1 MAEEETD
8 SEVENLFISKNPILF
23 KKYQV
28 IKKLCSGAFGS
39 IFLGLCLSNDSFVAI
54 KVEPRNI
61 PSQHLEN
68 EAYFLYTLKGVGIP
82 EVLSYGRTKYYNIL
96 VEPFLGKSLYHLYQ
110 EYEQHFELKDICLM
124 GIQIIDRL
132 EWIHSK
138 NVIHRDVKPDNFLIG
153 EDNPNILYL
162 IDFGLSSKYRSSVSG
177 KHIKFGITGKLTG
190 TTKYSS
196 ANSIRG
202 GEQSRKDDL
211 ESAAY
216 MIIFFMKGYLP
227 WQDIESKDEIN
238 KFYKIYM
245 MKKNIT
251 EKELCEGLP
260 EEIYKFLQYVKG
272 LSFEEKP
279 DYNYLRSLFKI
290 ILYKSNIVYNDRITF
305 SWVNKDRTFSMA
317 SSNLYK
323 RKSNFHSRLFKQ
335 IQKNLEI
342 KENNDYF
349 STNIKRVNK
358 KSNKND
364 LINNKNNK
372 LYTLTLNDNK
382 NINNYKGNFNL
393 YNSTVINKRNKLN
406 YRNKINHDNFSD
418 FNYAVNNIDDNRYL
432 ILNEKLKIKH
442 NKKNNKNDK
451 RNLSGNPKNYIFN
464 INEVD
469 TEDSINLKNKKL
481 INRENQKPKEKLI
494 LNNDIHYKNNNFN
507 NYNNISS
514 ESNNLNIY
522 KINNNFHKDCIKN
535 AQKMKNLKIFRSYN
549 NFNDLNSDKFNNK
562 SLINSSSKNELNN
575 RIKKNNKII
584 KNESKNSQRKININ
598 KITNIKYITK
608 FENNNYN
615 YYSNIQIQ
623 SDNYNNKMK
632 NIFIN
637 KNNSNINCNF
647 NRNFYTNAISEFN
660 IQQK

>member
-54 KVEPRNI
+54 KAEPRNI

-68 EAYFLYTLKGVGIP
+68 EAYFLYMLKGVGIP

-393 YNSTVINKRNKLN
+393 YNSTVINKRNKFN

-418 FNYAVNNIDDNRYL
+418 FNYAVNKIDDNRYI
-432 ILNEKLKIKH
+432 ILNEKMKIKH

-469 TEDSINLKNKKL
+469 KEDSIILKNKKL

-507 NYNNISS
+507 NYNNIWS
-514 ESNNLNIY
+514 EGNNLNIY
-522 KINNNFHKDCIKN
+522 KINNNFHKDSIKN

-584 KNESKNSQRKININ
+584 KNESKNNQRKININ

-637 KNNSNINCNF
+637 KNNSKINCNF

-660 IQQK
+660 I

>member
-54 KVEPRNI
+54 KAEPRNI

-68 EAYFLYTLKGVGIP
+68 EAYFLYMLKGVGIP

-393 YNSTVINKRNKLN
+393 YNSTVINKRNKFN

-418 FNYAVNNIDDNRYL
+418 FNYAVNNIDDNRYI
-432 ILNEKLKIKH
+432 ILNEKMKIKH

-469 TEDSINLKNKKL
+469 KEDSIILKNKKL

-507 NYNNISS
+507 NYNNIWS
-514 ESNNLNIY
+514 EGNNLNIY
-522 KINNNFHKDCIKN
+522 KINNNFHKDSIKN

-584 KNESKNSQRKININ
+584 KNESKNNQRKININ

-623 SDNYNNKMK
+623 SDNNNKIK
-632 NIFIN
+632 NFGII
-637 KNNSNINCNF
+637 KNNSKIND
-647 NRNFYTNAISEFN
+647 NFYLKEFLQRN
-660 IQQK
+660 NK